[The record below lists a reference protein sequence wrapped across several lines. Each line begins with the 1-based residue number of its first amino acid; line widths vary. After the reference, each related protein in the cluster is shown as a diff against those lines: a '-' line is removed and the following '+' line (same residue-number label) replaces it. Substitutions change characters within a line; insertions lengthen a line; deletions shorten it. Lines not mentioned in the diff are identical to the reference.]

1 MSVDTVVVAVVM
13 FYCHFFAK
21 VAVIRSRV
29 TVFSDVRPFLQLR
42 FQCFCI
48 FFFWYRSNAS
58 VYEFFYSRFDRLY
71 NVLSTQH
78 SRLHQCCD
86 AE

>member
-48 FFFWYRSNAS
+48 FFFGIGQMLVFMSSFIRGLT
-58 VYEFFYSRFDRLY
+58 VYI
-71 NVLSTQH
+71 T
-78 SRLHQCCD
+78 C
-86 AE
+86 